1 MPLTTE
7 QLMTTLG
14 LVDEIISCTAL
25 LDGPLDS
32 KRRAELESS
41 VAIRSATI
49 KGSLGSADLW

>member
-32 KRRAELESS
+32 QRRAELESF
-41 VAIRSATI
+41 VAVRSATI